1 MLSIPNDRLPLQI
14 EQLWIY
20 PVKSCAGIRL
30 EQAELQLAGLEW
42 DRAWMVVDAQ
52 GEFVS
57 QRELPRMVL
66 IQPAFRF
73 GQLELSAPGMLPL
86 RLELEVD
93 PASHRLPVQV
103 WDDRVQAWDM
113 GDAAAQW
120 CSEFLQA
127 DLRLVRFDP
136 AVRRLSSE
144 RWTHGVEAPNRFS
157 DGFPLLLLS
166 SASLADFNQRL
177 QALGQDPVGIE
188 RFRPNLVLGGLD
200 AHDEDRLAELVFPL
214 QAGGEVR
221 LQPVKPCARCAIP
234 NIDPVTA
241 KSDPSVGDIL
251 QTYRQDRRLLGA
263 VTFGMNVIVRE
274 GAGSLLRQGQ
284 SGSGRWDAWDD

>member
-1 MLSIPNDRLPLQI
+1 MLPLQI

-93 PASHRLPVQV
+93 AASHRLPVQV

-120 CSEFLQA
+120 FSEFLQA
-127 DLRLVRFDP
+127 ELRLVRFDP
-136 AVRRLSSE
+136 EVRRLSSE
-144 RWTHGVEAPNRFS
+144 RWTRGVEAPNRFS

-166 SASLADFNQRL
+166 SASLADLNQRL
-177 QALGQDPVGIE
+177 QAMGQEPVGIE

-200 AHDEDRLAELVFPL
+200 VHDEDRLAELVFPL

-221 LQPVKPCARCAIP
+221 LQPVKPCAHCAIP
-234 NIDPVTA
+234 NIDPATA
-241 KSDPSVGDIL
+241 RPDPAVGDTL

-263 VTFGMNVIVRE
+263 VTFGMNAILRA
-274 GAGSLLRQGQ
+274 GPGSLLCQGQ
-284 SGSGRWDAWDD
+284 SGWGRWDAWDD